1 MERIQL
7 TLKERLFLQNQYL
20 ILEKLYPAGG
30 YAEKRA
36 IVENGYTYHYDDL
49 FNSISDKELSI
60 EDCKF
65 VLDVLEM
72 YRGIIFSNRKL
83 KDSALPDVSFPGFD
97 GNNETELMAYARF
110 FMIDLDR
117 YDEIKE
123 GSGNDFNSHS
133 QMRPRYELM
142 LEKWLAINNEHR
154 YAMSKTAL
162 EDLLNTY

>member
-1 MERIQL
+1 MMENL
-7 TLKERLFLQNQYL
+7 SLKERLILQNQYL

-36 IVENGYTYHYDDL
+36 IVENGYTYHYYDL

-60 EDCKF
+60 DDCKF

-83 KDSALPDVSFPGFD
+83 KDSALPNVYFPGFD

-123 GSGNDFNSHS
+123 GSGGDFNSHS
-133 QMRPRYELM
+133 QMRPKYERM
-142 LEKWLAINNEHR
+142 LDKWLDKNKDQR
-154 YAMSKTAL
+154 YAMSKSEL